1 MVDGAVARRPSPRP
15 SGPWRPA
22 SWTVAPPSP
31 RSPSAR
37 EIALA
42 TGRSHVQRAISPGVV
57 GAGSSSPPAYNDSP
71 PTGVYLRK
79 SDTRTLADEQ
89 EATPWRLGSRH
100 WTRLSVPEGPV
111 SYTH

>member
-15 SGPWRPA
+15 SDPPMPA
-22 SWTVAPPSP
+22 SQTRRATLT
-31 RSPSAR
+31 
-37 EIALA
+37 EIAL
-42 TGRSHVQRAISPGVV
+42 GVV

-100 WTRLSVPEGPV
+100 WTRLSVPEGPR
-111 SYTH
+111 